1 MKMNRVKVSFFL
13 LAFLIGA
20 CTLALL
26 NTRHITRKMT
36 AMVEDVRG
44 AVTDVTSITRMEQA
58 WEKYEPLL
66 DLYSRHDE
74 VERISQSIE
83 KLRPLYDAHEYTEL
97 RLALSETENALAH
110 LMKTEMPSLSNI
122 L

>member
-1 MKMNRVKVSFFL
+1 MNRVKVSFFL

-110 LMKTEMPSLSNI
+110 LMKTEIPSLSNI